1 MIKKVKY
8 TGEGGE
14 IFYDYNW
21 APKPGEVRE
30 VELADD
36 ADLTDHP
43 SLELTDEPETLV
55 TETEIASGQAEDVA
69 EEGGVEDP
77 NPKVESDNTVK
88 EDVANEF

>member
-14 IFYDYNW
+14 IFYDYHW

-36 ADLTDHP
+36 ADLTGHP
-43 SLELTDEPETLV
+43 TLELTDEPETLV
-55 TETEIASGQAEDVA
+55 TETEIGSGQADDR
-69 EEGGVEDP
+69 EDP
-77 NPKVESDNTVK
+77 EDETPFPKVEFAK
-88 EDVANEF
+88 EEEDASE